1 MGEARHHYHFYQRHH
16 QGHFQRLHADPT
28 CSRTRLASQQELW
41 RKESPSCKGAG
52 DDGTTEAG
60 GRYSHDVVS
69 PEGDDDYLQYRE
81 LFMTKLALEATAALA
96 TFLVTAAAIMM
107 ILLQH
112 QGLLTA
118 VIVIALSVP
127 AFVLSTQRLS
137 CLGHDA
143 TMFESEPL
151 GDIRL

>member
-1 MGEARHHYHFYQRHH
+1 MNEAKYHYHFYQRHH

-28 CSRTRLASQQELW
+28 CLRTRHASNQGLWGKEVPSRRVADDDGSTEADESVFHQLASPE
-41 RKESPSCKGAG
+41 
-52 DDGTTEAG
+52 DGE
-60 GRYSHDVVS
+60 
-69 PEGDDDYLQYRE
+69 DYLQYRE

-127 AFVLSTQRLS
+127 AFVLSTQRLAS
-137 CLGHDA
+137 LGREA
-143 TMFESEPL
+143 TMCEGDPL

>member
-1 MGEARHHYHFYQRHH
+1 MGEARHDYHFYQRHH

-28 CSRTRLASQQELW
+28 CSRIRLASQQDLW
-41 RKESPSCKGAG
+41 RGESPSRRGAG
-52 DDGTTEAG
+52 DGGTAETEA
-60 GRYSHDVVS
+60 RTSHDAEL
-69 PEGDDDYLQYRE
+69 PDGADDYLQYRE